1 MSLNE
6 IVANA
11 TWVAPF
17 VGAALVLVLSMI
29 LKKNKFRNAISVG
42 ALLVSA
48 VSATLLL
55 KGVLESSTG
64 VVQFTLPWIPTI
76 NMEFGLYVDS
86 LAAFMALIVAWL
98 CFLIAVYSVKYM
110 EGDSGL
116 SRYWFFFSFFTG
128 SMMLIVL
135 SSNLLL
141 TFIGW
146 EGTGL
151 ASYAL
156 IGHWFTDE
164 KKNYVGDPGRKAL
177 GTSMEFSPSHSG
189 VRALIFT
196 RLGDVGFIA
205 GIALIYAFSH
215 SLSIPDMSANAG
227 IWGPAMAIRGFLLP
241 FLLFFS
247 LGAFAKSAQF
257 PFHEWLVTAMT
268 GPTSVSALIHAA
280 TMVKAGVFFMLRF
293 MPIFFLVL
301 TVLRATMPAAAS
313 SVTIFFTI
321 VVYIG
326 AFTAFFM
333 ATQAVV
339 AKELKLILAFSTA
352 SQLGYMFL
360 AAGAAGLIPD
370 FTSGFIST
378 FGQLMSHG
386 VFKAS
391 LFLAAGE
398 VIHVVGSRFL
408 NDMGG
413 LSKYLK
419 FTFITM
425 LISALS
431 LAGLPPLIGFWTKD
445 SIIET
450 SLQTGLMIPFIL
462 AVATIVFTAFYSA
475 RMVFRA
481 FQAPSSPN
489 VEQLA
494 EKHKLHTHSWFMT
507 GPYLILAFV
516 SLVLGGAWFFVGGDF
531 FAALTKKVLA
541 LPLATTPFEVSLD
554 PYTTGLSLLMLAI
567 GLGMAYLIYGRPNL
581 QKNIDTKVKVN
592 HGFKAINDFLYDRW
606 FIQAIYYKV
615 FVSGGTRLYQGIF
628 KWFDTKIIDG
638 IYHRFIPWFFTKT
651 YEDGFRF
658 FETGGVDR
666 LYNNLIVKTA
676 LAISNGF
683 RKIQT
688 GKINHYL
695 LFLIVGFVLLILYF
709 LWGLL

>member
-11 TWVAPF
+11 TWAAPF
-17 VGAALVLVLSMI
+17 VGAALVLLFSMV
-29 LKKNKFRNAISVG
+29 LKKNRYRDAISVG
-42 ALLVSA
+42 SILISA

-55 KGVLESSTG
+55 NGVLQSSTG
-64 VVQFTLPWIPTI
+64 LVQFSARWIPTL
-76 NMEFGLYVDS
+76 NVDFGLYVDS
-86 LAAFMALIVAWL
+86 LAAFMAVIVAWL

-116 SRYWFFFSFFTG
+116 SRYWFFFGFFTG
-128 SMMLIVL
+128 SMLLIVL
-135 SSNLLL
+135 SSNLLI

-164 KKNYVGDPGRKAL
+164 KKNWVGDPGGKAL

-196 RLGDVGFIA
+196 RLGDVGLIA
-205 GIALIYAFSH
+205 GIALIYAFTH
-215 SLSIPDMSANAG
+215 SLSIPDMAQNAG
-227 IWGPAMAIRGFLLP
+227 TWGPAMAIRGLLLP
-241 FLLFFS
+241 FLMIFS

-301 TVLRATMPAAAS
+301 TVLNATMPASAS
-313 SVTIFFTI
+313 SVTIFFTF

-352 SQLGYMFL
+352 SQLGYMFM

-370 FTSGFIST
+370 FTSGFT
-378 FGQLMSHG
+378 AAFGQLMSHG
-386 VFKAS
+386 VFKAA

-398 VIHVVGSRFL
+398 IIHVVGSRFL

-413 LSKYLK
+413 LSKFLK
-419 FTFITM
+419 YTFITM

-445 SIIET
+445 SLIET
-450 SLQTGLMIPFIL
+450 VLQTGLIIPFIL
-462 AVATIVFTAFYSA
+462 AVATIIFTAFYSS
-475 RMVFRA
+475 RMVYKA
-481 FQAPSSPN
+481 FQAPPSPN
-489 VEQLA
+489 VQQLE
-494 EKHKLHTHSWFMT
+494 EKHKLHTHSWLMI
-507 GPYLILAFV
+507 GPYFLLALA
-516 SLVLGGAWFFVGGDF
+516 SLVLGSAWFFVGGDF
-531 FAALTKKVLA
+531 FSALTKSVLA
-541 LPLATTPFEVSLD
+541 LPAPSTVFHVSLD
-554 PYTTGLSLLMLAI
+554 PLTTGLSLGMLGI
-567 GLGMAYLIYGRPNL
+567 GLGLAYLIYGKPNF
-581 QKNIDTKVKVN
+581 QKNITSQLEVN
-592 HGFKAINDFLYDRW
+592 RGFRAIHDFLYNRW
-606 FIQAIYYKV
+606 YIQSIYYRV
-615 FVSGGTRLYQGIF
+615 FVNGGSKLYQGIF
-628 KWFDTKIIDG
+628 KWFDTKVIDG
-638 IYHRFIPWFFTKT
+638 FYHRFIPWFTTNT
-651 YEDGFRF
+651 YKLGFKF
-658 FETGGVDR
+658 FETGGIDR
-666 LYNNLIVKTA
+666 LYNIAIVKVA
-676 LAISNGF
+676 LSVSNGF

-695 LFLIVGFVLLILYF
+695 LLLLIGFVLLILFF
-709 LWGLL
+709 LWGAL

>member
-11 TWVAPF
+11 TWAAPF
-17 VGAALVLVLSMI
+17 VGAALVLFLSMI

-42 ALLVSA
+42 SLLVTA

-64 VVQFTLPWIPTI
+64 VVQFSVPWIPAL
-76 NMEFGLYVDS
+76 NVDFGLYVDS
-86 LAAFMALIVAWL
+86 LAAFMVVIVAWL

-110 EGDSGL
+110 EDDSGL

-164 KKNYVGDPGRKAL
+164 KKNWVGDHGGKAL

-205 GIALIYAFSH
+205 GIALIYAFTH
-215 SLSIPDMSANAG
+215 TLSIPDMAAG
-227 IWGPAMAIRGFLLP
+227 AGTWGPAMAIRGLLLP
-241 FLLFFS
+241 FLMFFS

-301 TVLRATMPAAAS
+301 TVLRTTMPASAS

-333 ATQAVV
+333 ATQAIV

-352 SQLGYMFL
+352 SQLGYMFM
-360 AAGAAGLIPD
+360 AAGSAGLIPD
-370 FTSGFIST
+370 FTNGFIAAFS
-378 FGQLMSHG
+378 QLMAHG
-386 VFKAS
+386 VYKAA
-391 LFLAAGE
+391 LFLAAGA
-398 VIHVVGSRFL
+398 VIHAVGSRFIT
-408 NDMGG
+408 DMGG
-413 LSKYLK
+413 LSKYMK
-419 FTFITM
+419 YTFIAM
-425 LISALS
+425 LVSALS

-445 SIIET
+445 SIIE
-450 SLQTGLMIPFIL
+450 SVYQTGLIIPITL
-462 AVATIVFTAFYSA
+462 AVCTIAITAFYSA
-475 RMVFRA
+475 RLVIRTFRT
-481 FQAPSSPN
+481 QPSPN
-489 VEQLA
+489 VTQLA
-494 EKHKLHTHSWFMT
+494 ETHKLHKTSWLMV
-507 GPYLILAFV
+507 GPYFVLALA
-516 SLVLGGAWFFVGGDF
+516 SLVLGVFWFFLGGDF
-531 FAALTKKVLA
+531 YAALTKSVLG
-541 LPLATTPFEVSLD
+541 LVNKPTVFQVSLD
-554 PYTTGLSLLMLAI
+554 PLTTGLSLGMLTV
-567 GLGMAYLIYGRPNL
+567 GLALAYMIYGKPNF
-581 QKNIDTKVKVN
+581 QKNIAAKMQVSG
-592 HGFKAINDFLYDRW
+592 GFRAIHDFLYQRW
-606 FIQAIYYKV
+606 YIQSIYYII
-615 FVSGGTRLYQGIF
+615 FVNGGSKLYKGIF
-628 KWFDTKIIDG
+628 KYFDTKIING
-638 IYHRFIPWFFTKT
+638 FYHGFIPWFTTKT
-651 YEDGFRF
+651 YKLGFKF
-658 FETGGVDR
+658 FETGGIDR
-666 LYNNLIVKTA
+666 FYNIAIAKAA
-676 LAISNGF
+676 LSISNSF

-695 LFLIVGFVLLILYF
+695 LLLVVGFVLLMVFL